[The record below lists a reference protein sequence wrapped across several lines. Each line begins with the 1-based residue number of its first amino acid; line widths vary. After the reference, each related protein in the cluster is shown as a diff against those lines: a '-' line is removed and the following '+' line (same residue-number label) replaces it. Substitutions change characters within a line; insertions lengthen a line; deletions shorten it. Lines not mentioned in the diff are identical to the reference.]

1 LLMCGPPGTGKTML
15 AQRLHGLLAP
25 LTEKQALELGAINS
39 SLGLFNPATWRQ
51 APWRAPH
58 HSASA
63 VSLVG
68 GGRVPRAGE
77 ISQAHHGV
85 LFLDELAEF
94 PKHVLDSL
102 RQPLES
108 GEIHLSRAAYQSIL
122 PAQFRLVAATN
133 PCPCGYY
140 GDEQN
145 SCRCTPTKLANYLQ
159 RLSGPLLDRIDLQV
173 AVQRPCAAALMAPQT
188 GVSTQQASQWVLAA
202 QERQLKRCGQL
213 NGLLSPSMLT
223 TYAALKPA
231 QEKLLANA
239 LMNLNLS
246 PRGAHKVLRVA
257 RTIAD
262 LEMATDIQKNHLLEA
277 LSYRRLDMLS
287 MGSQQI

>member
-1 LLMCGPPGTGKTML
+1 
-15 AQRLHGLLAP
+15 
-25 LTEKQALELGAINS
+25 
-39 SLGLFNPATWRQ
+39 
-51 APWRAPH
+51 
-58 HSASA
+58 
-63 VSLVG
+63 
-68 GGRVPRAGE
+68 
-77 ISQAHHGV
+77 
-85 LFLDELAEF
+85 
-94 PKHVLDSL
+94 
-102 RQPLES
+102 
-108 GEIHLSRAAYQSIL
+108 
-122 PAQFRLVAATN
+122 
-133 PCPCGYY
+133 
-140 GDEQN
+140 
-145 SCRCTPTKLANYLQ
+145 
-159 RLSGPLLDRIDLQV
+159 
-173 AVQRPCAAALMAPQT
+173 MAPQT

-202 QERQLKRCGQL
+202 QERQLNRCGQL

>member
-1 LLMCGPPGTGKTML
+1 MKLSGYP
-15 AQRLHGLLAP
+15 
-25 LTEKQALELGAINS
+25 
-39 SLGLFNPATWRQ
+39 LGLVFT
-51 APWRAPH
+51 
-58 HSASA
+58 
-63 VSLVG
+63 VIFKG
-68 GGRVPRAGE
+68 GN
-77 ISQAHHGV
+77 
-85 LFLDELAEF
+85 
-94 PKHVLDSL
+94 K
-102 RQPLES
+102 
-108 GEIHLSRAAYQSIL
+108 
-122 PAQFRLVAATN
+122 ATN
-133 PCPCGYY
+133 LCPCGYY
-140 GDEQN
+140 GDEKN

-202 QERQLKRCGQL
+202 QERQLNRCGQL

-277 LSYRRLDMLS
+277 LSYQRLDMLS
-287 MGSQQI
+287 MESQQI